1 MCHDWTNLEFF
12 MDSKARAC
20 QMTPNTVRVQFAFS
34 REDGTGNFNLASIDR
49 HLCHMIFRMPRNDS
63 NFLSFEIAYSQVLR
77 HNSPMCAWTVRAAI
91 TGKILEG
98 KYASFHSPPCL
109 QWASELI

>member
-1 MCHDWTNLEFF
+1 
-12 MDSKARAC
+12 MDSKARAY
-20 QMTPNTVRVQFAFS
+20 QMTLNTVRVQFAFS

-49 HLCHMIFRMPRNDS
+49 HLCHMIFRRMPRDDS

-98 KYASFHSPPCL
+98 KYASFHSPRL
-109 QWASELI
+109 QWLPS